1 MAWSFD
7 GKSPVSLQIARK
19 LRIDILKGAYPAG
32 TQFPTV
38 RQLACDASVNPNTM
52 QKALAIL
59 ENEGI
64 LISKTTVGRFV
75 TEDKEVLDEA
85 LASLQKEYL
94 ESAISGATE
103 LGITRDGILK
113 FLKERE
119 DLL

>member
-19 LRIDILKGAYPAG
+19 LRIDILKGVYPVG

-52 QKALAIL
+52 QKALTVL
-59 ENEGI
+59 ETEGL
-64 LISKTTVGRFV
+64 LISKTTIGRFV
-75 TEDKEVLDEA
+75 TEDKRVLDEA
-85 LASLQKEYL
+85 LASSQREYL
-94 ESAISGATE
+94 EGTLLGAME
-103 LGITRDGILK
+103 LGITKKDILK
-113 FLKERE
+113 FLDERE

>member
-19 LRIDILKGAYPAG
+19 LRIDILKGAYPVG

-52 QKALAIL
+52 QKALTIL
-59 ENEGI
+59 EGEGL
-64 LISKTTVGRFV
+64 LISKTTIGRFV
-75 TEDKEVLDEA
+75 TEDEAVLREA
-85 LASLQKEYL
+85 LAASQKEYL
-94 ESAISGATE
+94 ESIAVGARA
-103 LGITRDGILK
+103 LGITKSDVLK
-113 FLKERE
+113 FFEESE